1 MDWLTWS
8 LVLKLAIL
16 MIVAGVSI
24 GIGLS
29 ALG

>member
-8 LVLKLAIL
+8 MVLKLAIL

>member
-8 LVLKLAIL
+8 MVLKLAVL